1 MANQI
6 PEEIIEQVRG
16 ANDIVDVVGEY
27 VQLKKQG
34 RNYFGLCP
42 FHGEKS
48 PSFSVTQEKQIFHCF
63 GCGKGGNVVT
73 FLMEMES
80 FTFFEAIKYL
90 ADRTGI
96 ELPTDSIKTESS
108 LSNENQQ
115 ILSAQEWL
123 TKLYHH
129 LIRYTKDGKIG
140 LDYLVE
146 RGITEEAID
155 TFKLGYAPNTK
166 DFIATFLEKKG
177 FHKQLLVKY
186 GLLNMNQENDTVSDR
201 FRGRVIFPI
210 RNHLGKTVAFG
221 ARALEKNQEP
231 KYLNSP
237 ESDLF
242 QKGKLLYNFDLAKK
256 HIRKKSEALLFEGY
270 MDVISAYQAG
280 VENVVATMGTA
291 LTETQAKLLKR
302 YVDTVIL
309 CYDGDRAG
317 IEATYKA
324 SKLLQQVGC
333 QVKIASLKDGLDPD
347 SFIKEYG
354 GEAFRREV
362 IGASQTFM
370 SFYMRYL
377 KKDFNVSLESDR
389 IQYLEEVL
397 KELAKIESSVE
408 RELYVNE
415 LSAEYNITA
424 ESLLEQIEQYREKS
438 APEKDKRE
446 KDRYTNKGQKS
457 SGKLLPAFHNA
468 ERKLLA
474 YMLQNRTIAD
484 KVQEELGASFNIDE
498 HKIIA
503 TYLYG
508 YYEENN
514 PEDVSMFIDRITD
527 DKLRKLVIQLALVPT
542 QAEISDKEIN
552 DYLHIIR
559 AEGSTGV
566 DIKQLKAEQRLAE
579 QQKDPI
585 KAAQIALKIIELQRQ
600 VKH

>member
-1 MANQI
+1 
-6 PEEIIEQVRG
+6 
-16 ANDIVDVVGEY
+16 
-27 VQLKKQG
+27 
-34 RNYFGLCP
+34 
-42 FHGEKS
+42 EKS

-256 HIRKKSEALLFEGY
+256 HIRKISEALLFEGY

-333 QVKIASLKDGLDPD
+333 QVKIASLKDGL
-347 SFIKEYG
+347 
-354 GEAFRREV
+354 
-362 IGASQTFM
+362 
-370 SFYMRYL
+370 
-377 KKDFNVSLESDR
+377 
-389 IQYLEEVL
+389 
-397 KELAKIESSVE
+397 
-408 RELYVNE
+408 
-415 LSAEYNITA
+415 
-424 ESLLEQIEQYREKS
+424 
-438 APEKDKRE
+438 
-446 KDRYTNKGQKS
+446 
-457 SGKLLPAFHNA
+457 
-468 ERKLLA
+468 
-474 YMLQNRTIAD
+474 
-484 KVQEELGASFNIDE
+484 
-498 HKIIA
+498 
-503 TYLYG
+503 
-508 YYEENN
+508 
-514 PEDVSMFIDRITD
+514 
-527 DKLRKLVIQLALVPT
+527 
-542 QAEISDKEIN
+542 
-552 DYLHIIR
+552 
-559 AEGSTGV
+559 
-566 DIKQLKAEQRLAE
+566 
-579 QQKDPI
+579 
-585 KAAQIALKIIELQRQ
+585 
-600 VKH
+600 

>member
-256 HIRKKSEALLFEGY
+256 HIRKKSEAVLFEGY

>member
-1 MANQI
+1 MVIQMANQI
-6 PEEIIEQVRG
+6 QEEVIEDIKK

-221 ARALEKNQEP
+221 ARALEKNQE
-231 KYLNSP
+231 
-237 ESDLF
+237 
-242 QKGKLLYNFDLAKK
+242 
-256 HIRKKSEALLFEGY
+256 
-270 MDVISAYQAG
+270 
-280 VENVVATMGTA
+280 
-291 LTETQAKLLKR
+291 
-302 YVDTVIL
+302 
-309 CYDGDRAG
+309 
-317 IEATYKA
+317 
-324 SKLLQQVGC
+324 
-333 QVKIASLKDGLDPD
+333 
-347 SFIKEYG
+347 
-354 GEAFRREV
+354 
-362 IGASQTFM
+362 
-370 SFYMRYL
+370 
-377 KKDFNVSLESDR
+377 
-389 IQYLEEVL
+389 
-397 KELAKIESSVE
+397 
-408 RELYVNE
+408 
-415 LSAEYNITA
+415 
-424 ESLLEQIEQYREKS
+424 
-438 APEKDKRE
+438 
-446 KDRYTNKGQKS
+446 
-457 SGKLLPAFHNA
+457 
-468 ERKLLA
+468 
-474 YMLQNRTIAD
+474 
-484 KVQEELGASFNIDE
+484 
-498 HKIIA
+498 
-503 TYLYG
+503 
-508 YYEENN
+508 
-514 PEDVSMFIDRITD
+514 
-527 DKLRKLVIQLALVPT
+527 
-542 QAEISDKEIN
+542 
-552 DYLHIIR
+552 
-559 AEGSTGV
+559 
-566 DIKQLKAEQRLAE
+566 
-579 QQKDPI
+579 
-585 KAAQIALKIIELQRQ
+585 
-600 VKH
+600 